1 MIKLTKEQVVS
12 IHSSLIKASGGT
24 DGVRDEDLLESAL
37 ESPFQTFDGHDLYPS
52 IIQKAARIGYSLV
65 SNHPFIDGNKR
76 TGIHIMQFV
85 EKVCFFKKSACSQ
98 SLSPNPFPRERGY
111 ITGAT
116 APRPSKDACSQP
128 PPPLDPVGG
137 YAPATPFLYNQ
148 EVYRQ
153 SDI

>member
-65 SNHPFIDGNKR
+65 SNHSFIDGNKR

-85 EKVCFFKKSACSQ
+85 EKVCFFKKKCLFSIPIPKP
-98 SLSPNPFPRERGY
+98 LSPGKGLYYWGY
-111 ITGAT
+111 
-116 APRPSKDACSQP
+116 RP
-128 PPPLDPVGG
+128 
-137 YAPATPFLYNQ
+137 
-148 EVYRQ
+148 
-153 SDI
+153 